1 MIKMMRQCAHNLLD
15 SFTYFLLMVILRKEK
30 ERQVKR
36 RTSPNEVSDSESEEE
51 RLKDQREK
59 EELEQHMRERD
70 AAGTRKLTEQKL
82 TRKEEA
88 WKSVT

>member
-1 MIKMMRQCAHNLLD
+1 MVLLTACD
-15 SFTYFLLMVILRKEK
+15 LFSPNAILQVILRKEK

-36 RTSPNEVSDSESEEE
+36 RTSPDEVSDSESEEE

-70 AAGTRKLTEQKL
+70 AAGTRKLL
-82 TRKEEA
+82 P
-88 WKSVT
+88 